1 MKKSIYYKTVFQR
14 KNIVKDFLLR
24 LFLSVASYPRM
35 ILEVFIRK
43 NFGERYFSFATAI
56 TIFVILLVLPALF
69 SYVEFG
75 WYRFEWWDM
84 LKSNKLWYLFACV
97 FLYVANQRR
106 LEIQRL
112 PSVFDFARFS
122 LSGGAIH
129 PILTDLVVE
138 KKRFSIRQIEIFI
151 EPLFFLVIGLF
162 LGLIGQTSLCIL
174 LVVCSIIYSLSYS
187 AAYYLGDQF
196 IMDKIDEM
204 IASEE
209 MVNAFVYDRDPSQTR
224 GFHVMGRKPASEDRR
239 RRLWEDM
246 MSDDDDDEAV
256 AL

>member
-14 KNIVKDFLLR
+14 KNVIKDFLLK
-24 LFLSVASYPRM
+24 LFLAIASYPRM

-56 TIFVILLVLPALF
+56 TIFVILLILPTLF
-69 SYVEFG
+69 SYYQFN
-75 WYRFEWWDM
+75 WYRFELWEMIMD
-84 LKSNKLWYLFACV
+84 NKLWYVFACA
-97 FLYVANQRR
+97 FLYMANKRR
-106 LEIQRL
+106 LEIKRL

-129 PILTDLVVE
+129 PKLNELVV
-138 KKRFSIRQIEIFI
+138 KKEQFTIRQIEIYI
-151 EPLFFLVIGLF
+151 EPLICFLFALSLF
-162 LGLIGQTSLCIL
+162 IFGQTPLSIL
-174 LVVCSIIYSLSYS
+174 LMVCSIIYSFSYS

-209 MVNAFVYDRDPSQTR
+209 MVNAFVNDLDPSQTR
-224 GFHVMGRKPASEDRR
+224 GFNFIGRKPASPERR
-239 RRLWEDM
+239 RQMCDDM
-246 MSDDDDDEAV
+246 FSDDDDEAIAV
-256 AL
+256 

>member
-14 KNIVKDFLLR
+14 KNVIKDFLLK
-24 LFLSVASYPRM
+24 LFLSIASYPRM

-56 TIFVILLVLPALF
+56 TIFVILLLIPALSSRYYF
-69 SYVEFG
+69 NDF
-75 WYRFEWWDM
+75 RFDGWDM
-84 LKSNKLWYLFACV
+84 LMENKLWYIFACA

-106 LEIQRL
+106 LEIERL

-122 LSGGAIH
+122 LSNGIIH
-129 PILTDLVVE
+129 PFFQKLVLD
-138 KKRFSIRQIEIFI
+138 KSNYTIRQIEIFI
-151 EPLFFLVIGLF
+151 EPLVFLAIGL
-162 LGLIGQTSLCIL
+162 LLAPMGQAPLSIL

-209 MVNAFVYDRDPSQTR
+209 MVNAFVNDLDPSQTR
-224 GFHVMGRKPASEDRR
+224 GFNFIGRKPASPERR
-239 RRLWEDM
+239 RQMCDDM
-246 MSDDDDDEAV
+246 VSDDDDEALAV
-256 AL
+256 